1 MDSRFLAAWH
11 GTPASFL
18 TVLMSKGYA
27 KKGEQL
33 FVFNF
38 NKL

>member
-1 MDSRFLAAWH
+1 MDSRFLAALH
-11 GTPASFL
+11 DTPVSVL
-18 TVLMSKGYA
+18 TILMSKGYA